1 MKKRMLSM
9 TLAALMLIPVL
20 GGCASTTT
28 ETTAAATT
36 KAAAVTTAA
45 AAEET
50 TAAATAAGGDIT
62 IGFVVKSLADQYWI
76 LMKAG
81 AQVEADK
88 EGVTLKFIA
97 PNSESDVQGQVDMI
111 DTLVGDGVSALC
123 IAPSSQDAVLPSL
136 AKATEAGIPV
146 LAVDTNTT
154 YEKSL
159 TFIGTGNEAAGK
171 MGAEYA
177 ASIVGEGANAIIL
190 RGRLGDT
197 THDEREKGITD
208 ALTAAGVN
216 ILEVQA
222 ADSTEEKSLNVTQD
236 LLTKYD
242 DVDLIIT
249 TADSMAT
256 GAQRAVEAAGS
267 KAVVMG
273 FDGTIPVCKLVIDG
287 KVLGTAAQNPY
298 QMGVLAVQNAVK
310 AAKGETIETRIDS
323 GATVVSKDNA
333 AEFLA
338 DLEAKV
344 AAVS

>member
-1 MKKRMLSM
+1 MKKRLLAITISAVML
-9 TLAALMLIPVL
+9 APVL

-28 ETTAAATT
+28 TTTTTAAPAATT
-36 KAAAVTTAA
+36 TAKAGDTTVAATTAA
-45 AAEET
+45 
-50 TAAATAAGGDIT
+50 GKIT
-62 IGFVVKSLADQYWI
+62 VGFVVKSLADQYWI

-88 EGVTLKFIA
+88 EGVELKFIA

-177 ASIVGEGANAIIL
+177 ASIVGKGANAIIL

-208 ALTAAGVN
+208 ALKAAGVN

-242 DVDLIIT
+242 NVDLIIT

-273 FDGTIPVCKLVIDG
+273 FDGTIPVCKLVIEG

-310 AAKGETIETRIDS
+310 AAKGETIEKRIDS
-323 GATVVSKDNA
+323 GATVVNKDNA
-333 AEFLA
+333 AAFLA

>member
-1 MKKRMLSM
+1 MKKRLLAITISAVML
-9 TLAALMLIPVL
+9 APVL

-28 ETTAAATT
+28 TTTTAKAGDTTVAATTAAG
-36 KAAAVTTAA
+36 K
-45 AAEET
+45 
-50 TAAATAAGGDIT
+50 IT
-62 IGFVVKSLADQYWI
+62 VGFVVKSLADQYWI

-88 EGVTLKFIA
+88 EGVELKFIA

-177 ASIVGEGANAIIL
+177 ASIVGKGANAIIL

-208 ALTAAGVN
+208 ALKAAGVN

-242 DVDLIIT
+242 NVDLIIT

-273 FDGTIPVCKLVIDG
+273 FDGTIPVCKLVIEG

-310 AAKGETIETRIDS
+310 AAKGETIEKRIDS

-333 AEFLA
+333 AAFLA

>member
-1 MKKRMLSM
+1 MKKRLLAITISAVML
-9 TLAALMLIPVL
+9 APVL

-28 ETTAAATT
+28 TTTTAKAGDTTVAATTAAG
-36 KAAAVTTAA
+36 K
-45 AAEET
+45 
-50 TAAATAAGGDIT
+50 IT
-62 IGFVVKSLADQYWI
+62 VGFVVKSLADQYWI

-88 EGVTLKFIA
+88 EGVELKFIA

-171 MGAEYA
+171 MGGEYA
-177 ASIVGEGANAIIL
+177 ASIVGKGANAIIL

-208 ALTAAGVN
+208 ALKAAGVN

-242 DVDLIIT
+242 NVDLIIT

-273 FDGTIPVCKLVIDG
+273 FDGTIPVCKLVIEG

-310 AAKGETIETRIDS
+310 AAKGETIEKRIDS

-333 AEFLA
+333 AAFLA